1 MSRGNVLKEELL
13 FSRITGA
20 RCVSIQ
26 MSDGAWQ
33 TVCRSETSKKV

>member
-1 MSRGNVLKEELL
+1 MGNVFIEELL

-33 TVCRSETSKKV
+33 MVCRSETAKKKI